1 MKCFLLILLSF
12 LTQNLLAQNLSGK
25 WFGKITQGPGGYSEL
40 YDLELNLTQK
50 KSIWG
55 DSNAW
60 MGKAVSIRI
69 GFSGKMK
76 GDSVKLF
83 ESLAWVREDIVPW
96 DWVAC
101 IKTYELIYRTDATY
115 EYLEGTW
122 NGISKDD
129 PNEECIPG
137 KVILSRSIEGL
148 NKFLEQRKDSVVNTI
163 TQNPEP
169 EVPVLV
175 DFNSDFLETEPKKVT
190 EIDVHN
196 ADLQIQLLDYL
207 KPDNDTVSVYLN
219 RKILAKDIQ
228 ISKRPAL
235 IKFRIDKRITVHELL
250 LYAENLG
257 LIPPNTSELILI
269 DGETKHRVMIVSD
282 KQKTA
287 AIYLRYK
294 PQEIRKKT
302 SK

>member
-1 MKCFLLILLSF
+1 MDSYDI
-12 LTQNLLAQNLSGK
+12 LAQNISGK

-60 MGKAVSIRI
+60 MDKAVRIRI
-69 GFSGKMK
+69 GFSGKMN
-76 GDSVKLF
+76 GDSVKLY
-83 ESLAWVREDIVPW
+83 ESLGWIREDIVPW
-96 DWVAC
+96 DWIAC
-101 IKTYELIYRTDATY
+101 IKTYELMYRTDAAY

-122 NGISKDD
+122 SGISKDD
-129 PNEECIPG
+129 PKEVCIPG

-148 NKFLEQRKDSVVNTI
+148 NIFLEQYKYSLFTTLALNNDQPS
-163 TQNPEP
+163 
-169 EVPVLV
+169 PVIV
-175 DFNSDFLETEPKKVT
+175 DFNSNFLETKPKKVT
-190 EIDVHN
+190 EIEVHN
-196 ADLQIQLLDYL
+196 TDLQIQLLDYL

-219 RKILAKDIQ
+219 RKILVKNIR
-228 ISKRPAL
+228 ISKRPSL
-235 IKFRIDKRITVHELL
+235 IKFSIDKRIEFHELL

-269 DGETKHRVMIVSD
+269 DGESKHRVMIVSD

-294 PQEIRKKT
+294 PVENKRKS